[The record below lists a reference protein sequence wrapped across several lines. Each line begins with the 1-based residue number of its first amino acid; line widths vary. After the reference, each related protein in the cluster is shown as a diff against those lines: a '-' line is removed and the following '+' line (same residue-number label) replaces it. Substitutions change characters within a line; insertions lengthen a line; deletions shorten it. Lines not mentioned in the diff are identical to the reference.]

1 MKYIP
6 DSVYKDKR
14 QRRWELFVD
23 ICYFDMACVRCLD
36 SDKSFHSEMSWH
48 FTTMQK
54 AEDFMSLVLE
64 AN

>member
-6 DSVYKDKR
+6 DNVYKDKR

-23 ICYFDMACVRCLD
+23 LSYYDMICVRCLD
-36 SDKSFHSEMSWH
+36 AGKSFHSEMSWH
-48 FTTMQK
+48 FPTTER
-54 AEDFMSLVLE
+54 AEMFMSLVLE